1 MAGGGGDD
9 TLDGG
14 LGNDT
19 ASYAAATSGVIV
31 NLSLATPQNVGGGQ
45 GTDTLISIER
55 LLGSAYADTLTGDG
69 AINVLTGGNG
79 NDILDGGAGIDTLD
93 GGYGDD
99 TYYTDGA
106 DTLVDISKNG
116 GIDTIVL
123 DASYAGASYTLGAVF
138 ENLTL
143 TGSANTNVIG
153 NASDNILR
161 GNAGANV
168 LEGGAGNDTY
178 YVGALDTIVEL
189 AGKKGGIDTV
199 FADATFTLADPLL
212 ENLTLTGTGDFNAT
226 GNALAN
232 IIIGNAGDN
241 TLDGG
246 AGADTLNGGAGND
259 TYIVG
264 AGDTVSEAALGGND
278 SVQSDASFVLGAN
291 LENLTLTGLAAINGT
306 GNAEN
311 NVINGNGGDNV
322 LAGGG
327 GDDTLDGGL
336 GNDTASYAA
345 ATSGVIVNL
354 SLATPQ
360 NVGGGQGTD
369 TLISIER
376 LLGSAYADTL
386 TGDGAINV
394 LTGGNG
400 NDILDGGAGID
411 TLDGGYGD
419 DTYYTDG
426 ADTLVDISK
435 NGGIDTI
442 VLDASYAGASYTLG
456 AVFENLTL
464 TGSANTNVIGN
475 ASDNILRGNA
485 GANVLEGGAGNDTY
499 YVGAL
504 DTIVEL
510 AGKKGGIDTVFADAT
525 FTLADPLLE
534 NLTLTG
540 TGDFNATGN
549 ALANIIIGND
559 GANVLTGGAGD
570 DIYYAGAGDSVVED
584 SAAGTDIVYAAV
596 NWSLDSNIEN
606 LTLTGIAD
614 INGAGN
620 TLNNVINGNSG
631 ANVLSGGD
639 GNDTLSSGGAPTRSM
654 AAPAP
659 IV

>member
-1 MAGGGGDD
+1 MIGSAYNDTFTGNASANTFTGNGGDDTYFVGANDTVVEGANGGTDTVYSGATFTLGANIENLTLTGSANINGTGNAGNNVITGNIGANILTGLGGNDTYIIGLGDTVVETANGGTDTIVSDATFTLGANIENLTLTGSDAINGTGNDLANVIIGNSNNNVIDGGGGANSMTGGAGDDTYYVTVGDIITENDSEGADSVFASKSYVLGAYIENLTLTGSAKINGTGNALGNVLTGNSAANVLTGLGGDDTYIIGTGDSIVEASGGGLDSVHSSASFTLGANLEDLTLTGLAAINGTGNAENNVINGNGGDNVLAGGGGDD

-291 LENLTLTGLAAINGT
+291 LERSDADRAC
-306 GNAEN
+306 
-311 NVINGNGGDNV
+311 GD
-322 LAGGG
+322 
-327 GDDTLDGGL
+327 
-336 GNDTASYAA
+336 
-345 ATSGVIVNL
+345 
-354 SLATPQ
+354 Q
-360 NVGGGQGTD
+360 RHGQCRKQRHQWQWRRQCFG
-369 TLISIER
+369 R
-376 LLGSAYADTL
+376 
-386 TGDGAINV
+386 
-394 LTGGNG
+394 
-400 NDILDGGAGID
+400 
-411 TLDGGYGD
+411 
-419 DTYYTDG
+419 
-426 ADTLVDISK
+426 
-435 NGGIDTI
+435 
-442 VLDASYAGASYTLG
+442 
-456 AVFENLTL
+456 
-464 TGSANTNVIGN
+464 
-475 ASDNILRGNA
+475 R
-485 GANVLEGGAGNDTY
+485 
-499 YVGAL
+499 
-504 DTIVEL
+504 
-510 AGKKGGIDTVFADAT
+510 
-525 FTLADPLLE
+525 
-534 NLTLTG
+534 
-540 TGDFNATGN
+540 
-549 ALANIIIGND
+549 
-559 GANVLTGGAGD
+559 
-570 DIYYAGAGDSVVED
+570 
-584 SAAGTDIVYAAV
+584 
-596 NWSLDSNIEN
+596 
-606 LTLTGIAD
+606 
-614 INGAGN
+614 
-620 TLNNVINGNSG
+620 
-631 ANVLSGGD
+631 
-639 GNDTLSSGGAPTRSM
+639 RR
-654 AAPAP
+654 
-659 IV
+659 